1 MLVLK
6 TWCEV
11 GERWSKMAVMKVM
24 VSGVEERA
32 RDAIFRRWD
41 RDLCVY
47 NGGWRFGASV
57 RWCCVVVVGVVV
69 RGRVK

>member
-11 GERWSKMAVMKVM
+11 GERWSRMAVMKVM
-24 VSGVEERA
+24 VSGVGERA

-47 NGGWRFGASV
+47 GWMAV
-57 RWCCVVVVGVVV
+57 
-69 RGRVK
+69 

>member
-11 GERWSKMAVMKVM
+11 GERWSRMAVMKVM
-24 VSGVEERA
+24 VSGVGERA

-47 NGGWRFGASV
+47 EVDGGLV
-57 RWCCVVVVGVVV
+57 PQ
-69 RGRVK
+69 